1 MPMTHNGLGT
11 MYYGKR
17 RIHRIKS
24 TCPHCNATAELESYD
39 TTLFAVVMFLPV
51 VPLGK
56 KRILE
61 DCPQCRRHRVTPLKN
76 WESAKVSAFND
87 VLEKLQANPDDKE
100 PIQHALGLAAEYQDE
115 VGFDKLAD
123 VLGGRGAKDSD
134 IQAQL
139 GQVYEYFSRWPEAE
153 AAYARAMAIEP
164 TDYLRE
170 RIAVCMLKQGRPE
183 DAAAYV
189 AHVFEQKDA
198 NKAWLTFWLIEGF
211 MAKGMHEQ
219 ALDLMDI
226 RDATFPELIAIK
238 AHVKEYRNQRRAAEK
253 NKSSGRPVAPV
264 YVKESSKTGFRQGSA
279 LGFLWPLLIAA
290 SLVLGLFVLYLGI
303 AAYPGQHRYVYLV

>member
-1 MPMTHNGLGT
+1 M
-11 MYYGKR
+11 
-17 RIHRIKS
+17 
-24 TCPHCNATAELESYD
+24 
-39 TTLFAVVMFLPV
+39 
-51 VPLGK
+51 
-56 KRILE
+56 
-61 DCPQCRRHRVTPLKN
+61 TPLKN

-100 PIQHALGLAAEYQDE
+100 TIQHALGLAATYQDE
-115 VGFDKLAD
+115 VAFDKLAD
-123 VLGGRGAKDSD
+123 VLGGRQSKDAD
-134 IQAQL
+134 VQTQL
-139 GQVYEYFSRWPEAE
+139 GGVYEYFSRWPEAE

-170 RIAVCMLKQGRPE
+170 RMAVCMLKQGRPE
-183 DAAAYV
+183 DAAVYV

-238 AHVKEYRNQRRAAEK
+238 AHVKEYRNQRRAK
-253 NKSSGRPVAPV
+253 QKKPG
-264 YVKESSKTGFRQGSA
+264 A
-279 LGFLWPLLIAA
+279 L
-290 SLVLGLFVLYLGI
+290 
-303 AAYPGQHRYVYLV
+303 R